1 MTARSRVVEPP
12 PPRPGRV
19 LAWRRDAHE
28 RDRALFAGARR
39 QRELRQQQAARRND
53 DDPED
58 AA

>member
-1 MTARSRVVEPP
+1 MTPRHVVEPP

-28 RDRALFAGARR
+28 RDRHLHDGARR
-39 QRELRQQQAARRND
+39 QREIRQALAARHD
-53 DDPED
+53 DDGD